1 MGCQKFLTRSRR
13 TNAERSEETRA
24 ALMAA
29 ARELFVERGYA
40 DASTE
45 AIVER
50 ARVTRGALYYHF
62 KDKAGL
68 FRAVHRKTDES
79 LIETIAQIMEKAEGD
94 VWQRAMRGSRAFLT
108 LCSTP
113 DIRRI
118 LYIDGPV
125 VLAADPPVPV
135 GLGLIQQ
142 QTQLL
147 MHLGYIAEQP
157 VEPLSQLIF
166 GSFIQGALYIARAD
180 DKDTAQEEI
189 EHSLLKWLNGLRIKP

>member
-1 MGCQKFLTRSRR
+1 MDTRR

-29 ARELFVERGYA
+29 AHELFTERGYVNTP
-40 DASTE
+40 TE

-68 FRAVHRKTDES
+68 FRAVHRETDES

-94 VWQRAMRGSRAFLT
+94 EWQRAMVGSRAFLT

-125 VLAADPPVPV
+125 VLASDLPAPV

-147 MHLGYIAEQP
+147 MHLGYMAEQP

-180 DKDTAQEEI
+180 DKETAQEEI
-189 EHSLLKWLNGLRIKP
+189 EHALLEWLNRLRIKP

>member
-1 MGCQKFLTRSRR
+1 METKR

-29 ARELFVERGYA
+29 ARKLFTERGYTYTP
-40 DASTE
+40 TE

-62 KDKAGL
+62 TDKAGL
-68 FRAVHRKTDES
+68 FRAVHRETDES
-79 LIETIAQIMEKAEGD
+79 LIETTAQIMAKAEGD
-94 VWQRAMRGSRAFLT
+94 EWQRAMVGSHAFLA

-113 DIRRI
+113 DVRRI
-118 LYIDGPV
+118 LFIDGPV
-125 VLAADPPVPV
+125 VLATDLPAPV

-157 VEPLSQLIF
+157 VEPLSQLIL

-180 DKDTAQEEI
+180 DQETAQEEI
-189 EHSLLKWLNGLRIKP
+189 EHALLEWLNGLRIKP

>member
-1 MGCQKFLTRSRR
+1 M
-13 TNAERSEETRA
+13 
-24 ALMAA
+24 
-29 ARELFVERGYA
+29 
-40 DASTE
+40 
-45 AIVER
+45 
-50 ARVTRGALYYHF
+50 TRGALYYHF

-68 FRAVHRKTDES
+68 FRAVHRETDES

-94 VWQRAMRGSRAFLT
+94 EWQRAIVGSRAFLT

-113 DIRRI
+113 GIRRI

-125 VLAADPPVPV
+125 VLASDLPAPV

-166 GSFIQGALYIARAD
+166 GSFIQGALYIPRRNRARSAEVVKRAAD
-180 DKDTAQEEI
+180 QALTTRAPTLRTRRAAHHGQPGSHRPSVLGNASISDTLI
-189 EHSLLKWLNGLRIKP
+189 VCVSD

>member
-1 MGCQKFLTRSRR
+1 MDTRR

-29 ARELFVERGYA
+29 ARELFTERGYVNTP
-40 DASTE
+40 TE

-68 FRAVHRKTDES
+68 FRAVHRETDES

-94 VWQRAMRGSRAFLT
+94 EWQRAMVGSRAFLT

-125 VLAADPPVPV
+125 VLASDLPAPV

-147 MHLGYIAEQP
+147 MHLGYIAQQP

-180 DKDTAQEEI
+180 DKETAQEEI
-189 EHSLLKWLNGLRIKP
+189 EHALLEWLNGLRIKP